1 LDCNV
6 KEVTIA
12 FDRQFQEIGDEE
24 FKHLTNNLMKIND
37 RYKNYVDI
45 SIIFDKKM
53 ITGYKDSPIDCNK
66 EIFLKLWRE
75 RIKL

>member
-1 LDCNV
+1 MHLIPNR
-6 KEVTIA
+6 KKKKKNMLPLSWE
-12 FDRQFQEIGDEE
+12 DRII
-24 FKHLTNNLMKIND
+24 NN

-53 ITGYKDSPIDCNK
+53 ITGYKDSPIDDGPDT
-66 EIFLKLWRE
+66 FLKLWKE